1 MGISFV
7 PLIVVAM
14 IPMIAGNFGQRAMG
28 KRNTMGNDIANVD
41 YPDYSAKYDDY
52 PVSK

>member
-1 MGISFV
+1 MGISFI
-7 PLIVVAM
+7 PLIVLAIVP
-14 IPMIAGNFGQRAMG
+14 IITGNFGQRVMG
-28 KRNTMGNDIANVD
+28 KRNSVGNDIANVD